1 MSLNY
6 YDYFYDHLAPGLTAL
21 MEDAREGVYKNN
33 YIFRD
38 EIQNKLVHDKLAQP
52 VTQEKII
59 EFTGLFID
67 NHSEQLST
75 LGPVLS
81 FTFGDKETSFFYDLF
96 ETSAAYMMEVYGKVV
111 KDTYYGNISQFITGW
126 IKHAPHKILITAILI
141 DALQNR
147 YTDIIE
153 CCKYIWA
160 FCEYPII
167 YSDYWEFGVRE
178 DVMAY
183 TMEHL
188 GAKYKFVQKK
198 MKTLKDLLKYHADS
212 AVANK
217 TPQLR
222 TGADNTYIDFMRRIR
237 NQINNSLK
245 NISREYYNNHK
256 QNNTLHRRSSTFDD
270 GKPTEQ
276 EGYITNM
283 SQMID
288 NTNGKLSVNWINNS
302 LLGAAAE
309 ASSVDKS
316 ILTGYINQIFST
328 KGNRIAEFVEKIIMV
343 YFNKFSTAASGMNK
357 SEFLSFGLSLYRSLN
372 SDAYSDIKNIINHWM
387 DDIIGIKDV
396 YSSSGT
402 IINYTRSIYN
412 YMIFMIAHYN

>member
-6 YDYFYDHLAPGLTAL
+6 YDYFYEHWAPELLVT
-21 MEDAREGVYKNN
+21 EDAREGVFKDN
-33 YIFRD
+33 YIFRND
-38 EIQNKLVHDKLAQP
+38 IQNKLVHDKLAQAG
-52 VTQEKII
+52 TQDKIV
-59 EFTGLFID
+59 EFTGAFID
-67 NHSEQLST
+67 NHSEHLST
-75 LGPVLS
+75 SGPVLS

-96 ETSAAYMMEVYGKVV
+96 GTSAEYMMEVYNKVNQ
-111 KDTYYGNISQFITGW
+111 DTYYGSISQFITGW
-126 IKHAPHKILITAILI
+126 VKNAPHKILITSILI
-141 DALQNR
+141 DALQNE
-147 YTDIIE
+147 YEDIVE

-167 YSDYWEFGVRE
+167 YREYWPVGARE
-178 DVMAY
+178 DVMNY

-217 TPQLR
+217 TPQLL
-222 TGADNTYIDFMRRIR
+222 TGADNTYIDFMRRMR
-237 NQINNSLK
+237 NQINNSFK
-245 NISREYYNNHK
+245 NISREYYKNHR
-256 QNNTLHRRSSTFDD
+256 QNNTLHHRGAQFDD

-276 EGYITNM
+276 EGFTTSM

-288 NTNGKLSVNWINNS
+288 NTTSKISVNWINNS
-302 LLGAAAE
+302 LLSAAAE
-309 ASSVDKS
+309 GSSTDKS

-328 KGNRIAEFVEKIIMV
+328 KGSRVTEFVEKIIMA
-343 YFNKFSTAASGMNK
+343 YFNKFSTASSGMNK
-357 SEFLSFGLSLYRSLN
+357 SEFISFGLTLYRSLN
-372 SDAYSDIKNIINHWM
+372 SDAYSDIRVIIDHWM
-387 DDIIGIKDV
+387 NDIIGIKNV

-402 IINYTRSIYN
+402 IANYTRAVYN